1 MALIFGNTERKRKYR
16 CILVPTMEA
25 KPQTKRIE
33 VESNPNDFLVYVK
46 IPQRTL
52 YMPEEL
58 MVILIHEM
66 GHYIGGALRCRKERA
81 KQLKNL

>member
-1 MALIFGNTERKRKYR
+1 MI
-16 CILVPTMEA
+16 
-25 KPQTKRIE
+25 
-33 VESNPNDFLVYVK
+33 FLVCVK

-81 KQLKNL
+81 KQLKKFVIDF